1 MLAVDASEKGR
12 DDDDDDDRYQNMLE
26 LCDLSFSLT

>member
-12 DDDDDDDRYQNMLE
+12 DDDDDCYQNMLE